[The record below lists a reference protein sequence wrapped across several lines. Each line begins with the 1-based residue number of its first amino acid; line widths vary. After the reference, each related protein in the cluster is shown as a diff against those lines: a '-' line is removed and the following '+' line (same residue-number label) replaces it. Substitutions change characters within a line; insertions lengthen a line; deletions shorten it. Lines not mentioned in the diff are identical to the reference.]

1 MTTLEISSDAW
12 SLCDL
17 YNFIILLLF
26 ISQNLDQTLN
36 DAEGVWIPDEYT
48 GYPQK
53 SS

>member
-17 YNFIILLLF
+17 YDFIILLLF

-36 DAEGVWIPDEYT
+36 DAEGVWIPDKYT
-48 GYPQK
+48 G
-53 SS
+53 